1 MVLDFTQLWQ
11 SCYKLHN
18 RWSKALPFRS
28 EQDLRGAVPSGG
40 HVVSHHRIRLAFVSV
55 LNKRTGQS
63 EIGDLATT
71 ISVQEDVG
79 RLQKYESF
87 VEEAT
92 VFYLSKEEQRTGV
105 NTFWSRCITFPEW
118 RYLVARNSWYII
130 YCLCTSFRMLPRL
143 ITLCRSVSKIK
154 QKDGSKY

>member
-1 MVLDFTQLWQ
+1 MEADEKEWNA
-11 SCYKLHN
+11 SRY
-18 RWSKALPFRS
+18 
-28 EQDLRGAVPSGG
+28 PSGVG
-40 HVVSHHRIRLAFVSV
+40 ALCCALDLAA
-55 LNKRTGQS
+55 QS

-105 NTFWSRCITFPEW
+105 NTF
-118 RYLVARNSWYII
+118 
-130 YCLCTSFRMLPRL
+130 
-143 ITLCRSVSKIK
+143 
-154 QKDGSKY
+154 